1 MGELAHAD
9 AAQAELAEHGPRPAT
24 ALAARVAPHLELR
37 LALGLGDQRLLGHVV
52 FVTSSAPL
60 VRDHRALREPSVDLP
75 SRPEGKAQCGEQRP
89 ALLVGLRRGHHGDV
103 HAPDLDDAVVV
114 DLGEDQLLGQ
124 PEGEVAVP
132 VEAPGRQPAEV
143 ADAGQR
149 HRHQPVQ
156 ELPHPVTAQRD
167 LGADRLALA
176 DLETGDRL
184 LGLGDLRLL
193 PGDRGQVAH
202 GAVELAR
209 LADGVAHAHVDHDLD
224 RPGHLHDVL
233 EPQLLPQPLPQLGRV
248 LHLEPRNRDLWCGC
262 RLCHVGLSPRLRQLG
277 LRQLQL
283 RVALGAHPELVAL
296 LDAVGDAGRLAA
308 GGAHDLDVGG
318 VQPCLLLGDAAGLAT
333 TLGGPDLLVAL
344 HAVDALDQHLV
355 ASRVDPEHT
364 PGGGDVLA
372 GHHHH
377 TVVLM
382 YPHCAASSLA
392 LWGADSLQHLRGKA
406 DDLHE
411 ALVPQ
416 LTADWAEDA
425 RATRVL
431 LLVDD
436 DGGVLVEADVG
447 AVGAA
452 LLLLRAHDDRP
463 DHVAFLDRAARNGV
477 LHRGDDDVA
486 DGGVAPPGAAEHAD
500 AQDLLG
506 TRVVGDLESRL
517 LLDHLLGP
525 LHDLGHPPAL
535 ARRQGTGL
543 GNADEVTHLGVLLV
557 VGLELGRPPDRL
569 AIQAVLAQVLD
580 LHHHR
585 LLLPVGD
592 DHTEPC
598 LALATGAGGRRRR
611 FLVRHCLSP
620 LSYLRR
626 PSLRL
631 AAGRTVATAVGTASP
646 ASSRC
651 RMAVRM
657 RAMSLRTSPSRW
669 PFSS

>member
-52 FVTSSAPL
+52 FVTSSTPL
-60 VRDHRALREPSVDLP
+60 VRDCRALREPSVDLA
-75 SRPEGKAQCGEQRP
+75 SLPEREAERAQQRA
-89 ALLVGLRRGHHGDV
+89 ALVVGRRRGDHGDV

-114 DLGEDQLLGQ
+114 DLGEDQLLSQ

-224 RPGHLHDVL
+224 RPGHTIWTL
-233 EPQLLPQPLPQLGRV
+233 E
-248 LHLEPRNRDLWCGC
+248 
-262 RLCHVGLSPRLRQLG
+262 
-277 LRQLQL
+277 
-283 RVALGAHPELVAL
+283 
-296 LDAVGDAGRLAA
+296 
-308 GGAHDLDVGG
+308 
-318 VQPCLLLGDAAGLAT
+318 
-333 TLGGPDLLVAL
+333 
-344 HAVDALDQHLV
+344 
-355 ASRVDPEHT
+355 
-364 PGGGDVLA
+364 
-372 GHHHH
+372 
-377 TVVLM
+377 
-382 YPHCAASSLA
+382 ASSQASFSVMPPVWPPRWVGRIFSCRFTRLTPSTSTLLRPGSTRSTRPLA
-392 LWGADSLQHLRGKA
+392 VMSLPAITITRSSLWIFMVLQHLWRET

-416 LTADWAEDA
+416 LAAHRAEDA

-436 DGGVLVEADVG
+436 DGSVLVEADVG

-452 LLLLRAHDDRP
+452 LLLLGAHDDRL
-463 DHVAFLDRAARNGV
+463 DHVAFLDRAARDGV
-477 LHRGDDDVA
+477 LHRRDDDVA
-486 DGGVAPPGAAEHAD
+486 DGGVASPGAAEHAD
-500 AQDLLG
+500 AQALLG
-506 TRVVGDLESRL
+506 
-517 LLDHLLGP
+517 
-525 LHDLGHPPAL
+525 
-535 ARRQGTGL
+535 
-543 GNADEVTHLGVLLV
+543 
-557 VGLELGRPPDRL
+557 
-569 AIQAVLAQVLD
+569 
-580 LHHHR
+580 
-585 LLLPVGD
+585 
-592 DHTEPC
+592 
-598 LALATGAGGRRRR
+598 
-611 FLVRHCLSP
+611 
-620 LSYLRR
+620 
-626 PSLRL
+626 
-631 AAGRTVATAVGTASP
+631 
-646 ASSRC
+646 
-651 RMAVRM
+651 
-657 RAMSLRTSPSRW
+657 
-669 PFSS
+669 